1 MTSKN
6 TLWTDDPL
14 KIKLDSFDDKKISVN
29 NGVDKKY
36 NVKFANEDLEL
47 LNELQSFYGIKNK
60 SDLIQLILCNYLKQ
74 SLHAEGVA
82 RDVALSIALITDAY
96 CNKDDVNSD
105 VSSWQAEVVS
115 HTDYKD
121 NLLNYGPAAKKIKL
135 SKHNGVEHSESF
147 LQVGIKLL
155 QFCEKENLITTKE
168 YKKLFKSLEQWNT
181 LTKNEQEA

>member
-14 KIKLDSFDDKKISVN
+14 KIKLDSFADKKISVN

-74 SLHAEGVA
+74 M
-82 RDVALSIALITDAY
+82 LI
-96 CNKDDVNSD
+96 V
-105 VSSWQAEVVS
+105 
-115 HTDYKD
+115 
-121 NLLNYGPAAKKIKL
+121 IKTI
-135 SKHNGVEHSESF
+135 S
-147 LQVGIKLL
+147 
-155 QFCEKENLITTKE
+155 
-168 YKKLFKSLEQWNT
+168 T
-181 LTKNEQEA
+181 LM

>member
-14 KIKLDSFDDKKISVN
+14 KIKLDSFADKKISVN

-82 RDVALSIALITDAY
+82 RDVALSIALIADAY

-105 VSSWQAEVVS
+105 VRSWQAEVVS

-168 YKKLFKSLEQWNT
+168 YKKLFKSLEQWNA